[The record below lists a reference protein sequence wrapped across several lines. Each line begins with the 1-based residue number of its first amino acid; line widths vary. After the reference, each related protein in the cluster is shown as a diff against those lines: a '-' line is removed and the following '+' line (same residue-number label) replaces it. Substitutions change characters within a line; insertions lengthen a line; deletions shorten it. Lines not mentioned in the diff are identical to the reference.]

1 MSTSIGNF
9 RLIQAIGFLGEI
21 IALFLKG
28 PGPAT
33 GAYSFEFTDSALAL
47 QKLRFPQGIK
57 DCGVFPDRAETLL
70 PYISANR
77 GKITAGKDFSLMG
90 DETDPCPRK
99 ASFGH
104 MVEFFG
110 IFPFRERASVL
121 SQDTKIMWGAD
132 RSNVKF
138 PFPGEIVNLEKG
150 LLVLFRGQL
159 KLFLDL
165 HTAAYRHQEK
175 GVQSG
180 GTKFQGQAING
191 LKFMKVVLGERGID
205 LKGDTG
211 VNKMQDPLNSLV

>member
-1 MSTSIGNF
+1 
-9 RLIQAIGFLGEI
+9 
-21 IALFLKG
+21 
-28 PGPAT
+28 
-33 GAYSFEFTDSALAL
+33 
-47 QKLRFPQGIK
+47 
-57 DCGVFPDRAETLL
+57 
-70 PYISANR
+70 
-77 GKITAGKDFSLMG
+77 MG

-121 SQDTKIMWGAD
+121 SQDTEVMWSAD

-138 PFPGEIVNLEKG
+138 PFPGEFVNLEEG

-175 GVQSG
+175 GMQSG

-211 VNKMQDPLNSLV
+211 VNKMQDPLNSLVKGARHLAKTVVCFPVGAVQADGNPPNARGSYFFRQGKVNHGPIGGQCHRDTFLISIPGDIEDIRANHRFASA